1 MVRVVM
7 ALEANQMW
15 ALETLSMLKKPID
28 CKWICKVKYK
38 LDCIIERYKACLV
51 ANNFTQIEDLDF
63 RETFALDAKLVL
75 QLCEDTS
82 SSGI

>member
-1 MVRVVM
+1 
-7 ALEANQMW
+7 MW

-51 ANNFTQIEDLDF
+51 ANSFTQIEDLDF